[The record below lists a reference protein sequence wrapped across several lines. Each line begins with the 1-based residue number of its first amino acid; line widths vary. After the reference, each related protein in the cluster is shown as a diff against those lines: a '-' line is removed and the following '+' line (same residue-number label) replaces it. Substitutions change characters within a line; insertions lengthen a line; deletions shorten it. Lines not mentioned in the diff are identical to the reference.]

1 MYPFLSSD
9 YYLPGYLFIEEVMM
23 YDDNRINIITNNN
36 VLFYKYSGPPKYGLG
51 IVDQVF
57 VKRGFLMYL
66 NLYLFK
72 FTRDS

>member
-1 MYPFLSSD
+1 MTTRQ
-9 YYLPGYLFIEEVMM
+9 GIEN
-23 YDDNRINIITNNN
+23 DNEHSCLQQTASTNNN
-36 VLFYKYSGPPKYGLG
+36 VMFYKYSGPPKYGLG
-51 IVDQVF
+51 IVYQVF